1 MSWRAVSFC
10 LWGGRAFSHPSI
22 RTAYRRIRNKT
33 DANDGRAL
41 FLANCAPCHGLAAR
55 GGRGPA
61 LVGRQLV
68 HGASDKEI
76 LTVVQE
82 GVPGSAMPAFGG
94 SPDELH
100 NIMAYI
106 RSLSGAA
113 ASKAPH
119 PGGNAALG
127 SAAYERYGCAGCHR
141 IGNTGSVF
149 GPELTRVGASRS
161 YDYLK
166 QSLLDPSA
174 DITPGAEGITV
185 TTLDG
190 RRVVGIR
197 VNEDT
202 FTVQLRDQS
211 QKFLMFEKSQ
221 LKAVVHET
229 KSLMPSYA
237 SLPKEDLENLLADL
251 LTLHGDVNGGAA
263 MLIRVLR

>member
-1 MSWRAVSFC
+1 MFFRTSRRYYVLACGLV
-10 LWGGRAFSHPSI
+10 LLVGGGAFSHPSI

-185 TTLDG
+185 TTFRRQARGGNSRQRGHVHRATARSIASFCVLLEPLRFVRDSDG
-190 RRVVGIR
+190 L
-197 VNEDT
+197 
-202 FTVQLRDQS
+202 QLRLS
-211 QKFLMFEKSQ
+211 Q
-221 LKAVVHET
+221 A
-229 KSLMPSYA
+229 PI
-237 SLPKEDLENLLADL
+237 DR
-251 LTLHGDVNGGAA
+251 G
-263 MLIRVLR
+263 